1 MRTKEEAEDYRY
13 FREPD
18 LVDLD
23 PDVEWQERVRAGLG
37 VMPAERR
44 AALLAHLSDPSDA
57 QLSALDVVVALGFD
71 DLVVAAIVAG
81 VDPALAL
88 ARAANELAADP
99 GHVADLSSEAFE
111 ETLLMEQRGDLSAT
125 QAKAVL
131 AELLASGGSP
141 RAIASAHGFER
152 LSSNTLATT
161 VADLIEQNPEE
172 WARYRAG
179 DDKLAQF
186 FIGQVMRATNGQAN
200 GRDVIAELQARR

>member
-1 MRTKEEAEDYRY
+1 MRVKEEAEDYRY

-57 QLSALDVVVALGFD
+57 QLTRSTSSSTSDSTIWWC
-71 DLVVAAIVAG
+71 AAIVAG

-111 ETLLMEQRGDLSAT
+111 ATLLMEQRGDLSAT
-125 QAKAVL
+125 QAKTVL
-131 AELLASGGSP
+131 AELLASGGESARHRE
-141 RAIASAHGFER
+141 RAR
-152 LSSNTLATT
+152 
-161 VADLIEQNPEE
+161 V
-172 WARYRAG
+172 RAA
-179 DDKLAQF
+179 L
-186 FIGQVMRATNGQAN
+186 V
-200 GRDVIAELQARR
+200 EHARRLPLPI